1 MDKESPIVH
10 YEQALKQLQTILKE
24 MEQGERNMD
33 ELLSQVQQANRLVE
47 QCKNRL
53 RGIEN
58 DVRNIL

>member
-1 MDKESPIVH
+1 MDKGNPIVD
-10 YEQALKQLQTILKE
+10 YEQALKQLQTILKQ

-33 ELLSQVQQANRLVE
+33 ELLSQVQQANHLVE

-58 DVRNIL
+58 NVRNIL

>member
-1 MDKESPIVH
+1 MDKGNAIVH

-33 ELLSQVQQANRLVE
+33 DLLSQVQQANSLVE

-58 DVRNIL
+58 DVRTIL

>member
-1 MDKESPIVH
+1 MATDH
-10 YEQALKQLQTILKE
+10 YEQALQQLQTILKE
-24 MEQGERNMD
+24 MEHGERNME
-33 ELLSQVQQANRLVE
+33 ELLTQVQQANALVE